1 MFFSLEV
8 DTPVRK
14 KYIQTIIYNITEP
27 YFFYFYSMFKL
38 MRSLK
43 IYVKKEH
50 MYSFFLKRLGHKYN
64 YKFCTL
70 FHIYLINWGRL
81 ATPFIPHVQINNGTC
96 ILLVGKNILHAKLLA
111 NFTFVDIFI
120 ILSLT
125 T

>member
-1 MFFSLEV
+1 MFFSLEANA
-8 DTPVRK
+8 PIRK
-14 KYIQTIIYNITEP
+14 KNIQTIIYKIAES
-27 YFFYFYSMFKL
+27 YFYHFYSMFKL
-38 MRSLK
+38 IRSLK
-43 IYVKKEH
+43 IYAKKEH
-50 MYSFFLKRLGHKYN
+50 MYFFFLKRLGHKYN
-64 YKFCTL
+64 YVFCTL

-81 ATPFIPHVQINNGTC
+81 ATSLPHVQINNGTC